1 MKLCLLV
8 LLTFNFSGT
17 QEEAA
22 EAYDVAAIKFR
33 GLSAVTNFDMS
44 RYDVKSIL
52 ESTTLPIGG
61 AAKRLKDMEQVELR
75 VENVHRADQE
85 DHSSIMN
92 SHLTQG
98 IINNYAAGGT
108 TATHHHNWHNA
119 LAFHQPQPCT
129 TIHYPYGQR
138 INWCKQEQDNS
149 DASHSLS
156 YSDIHQ
162 LQLGNNG
169 THNFFH
175 TNSGLHPMLSMDSA
189 SIDNSSSSNIVVYDG
204 YGGGGGYNVIP
215 MGTTTTVVASD
226 GDQNPRSN
234 HGFGDNE
241 IKALGYESVYGS
253 TTDPYHAHARNL
265 YYLTQQQPSSV
276 DAVKASAYDQGSACN
291 TWVPTAIPTHAP
303 RSSTS
308 MALCHGATPFSL
320 LHE

>member
-61 AAKRLKDMEQVELR
+61 AAKRLKDMEQVELS
-75 VENVHRADQE
+75 VDNGHRADQV
-85 DHSSIMN
+85 DHSIIMS

-98 IINNYAAGGT
+98 INNNYAGGGT
-108 TATHHHNWHNA
+108 ATHHNWHNA
-119 LAFHQPQPCT
+119 HAFHQPQPCT
-129 TIHYPYGQR
+129 TMHYPYGQR

-169 THNFFH
+169 THNIFH
-175 TNSGLHPMLSMDSA
+175 TNSGC
-189 SIDNSSSSNIVVYDG
+189 
-204 YGGGGGYNVIP
+204 
-215 MGTTTTVVASD
+215 T
-226 GDQNPRSN
+226 
-234 HGFGDNE
+234 
-241 IKALGYESVYGS
+241 
-253 TTDPYHAHARNL
+253 
-265 YYLTQQQPSSV
+265 
-276 DAVKASAYDQGSACN
+276 
-291 TWVPTAIPTHAP
+291 
-303 RSSTS
+303 
-308 MALCHGATPFSL
+308 LC
-320 LHE
+320 

>member
-1 MKLCLLV
+1 MERKVVSDGGLC
-8 LLTFNFSGT
+8 G
-17 QEEAA
+17 EEAMRRGGLA
-22 EAYDVAAIKFR
+22 GGCLQREEKRREGEASNLKGQATERVIDNISPLLYSSTTAREQWHTQHLSHKFR
-33 GLSAVTNFDMS
+33 
-44 RYDVKSIL
+44 
-52 ESTTLPIGG
+52 
-61 AAKRLKDMEQVELR
+61 
-75 VENVHRADQE
+75 
-85 DHSSIMN
+85 
-92 SHLTQG
+92 
-98 IINNYAAGGT
+98 
-108 TATHHHNWHNA
+108 
-119 LAFHQPQPCT
+119 
-129 TIHYPYGQR
+129 
-138 INWCKQEQDNS
+138 
-149 DASHSLS
+149 
-156 YSDIHQ
+156 
-162 LQLGNNG
+162 
-169 THNFFH
+169 
-175 TNSGLHPMLSMDSA
+175 LHPMLSMDSA

-253 TTDPYHAHARNL
+253 TTDPYHAHAMNL